1 MNHPAARRRA
11 CHLPVSFPFAQPD
24 FAEIVRVLGPPCPI
38 FTKLNCTGMCQYQTL
53 FHHAETGYV
62 IRCTA
67 CDRIQVG
74 FANLLLTFREEDL
87 ALFLRWI
94 NRIRE
99 EQQPGL
105 NPVIRSIIIPSPCEG
120 VSLLL
125 NLKELESLINMM
137 EIADSELKTL
147 QLIQLFGES

>member
-1 MNHPAARRRA
+1 
-11 CHLPVSFPFAQPD
+11 
-24 FAEIVRVLGPPCPI
+24 
-38 FTKLNCTGMCQYQTL
+38 MCQYQTL
-53 FHHAETGYV
+53 FHHADTGYV

-87 ALFLRWI
+87 APFLRWI
-94 NRIRE
+94 NRIRD

-105 NPVIRSIIIPSPCEG
+105 NPIVRSIIIPSPCEG

-125 NLKELESLINMM
+125 NPKELESLIGMM

-147 QLIQLFGES
+147 QLIQLFGEP